1 MCRYGGPDVP
11 KLRIAPAALL
21 FALVMTTPAWAQS
34 PSADSGKLF
43 VRGYGGA
50 TFGGSDTG
58 GPTEHA
64 FVIGGGIGWHLSPHI
79 ALIGDA
85 GYISTIASQQAN
97 DALNIVAALIM
108 LVSGV
113 EADVKLKSP
122 TFYAMGGG
130 RFTFGGGRFA
140 PFVEGQAGFAR
151 STFSLKITGS
161 DPTIVADANTIFKST
176 IGKDSA
182 TAPAASA
189 GGGVGI
195 GLSRN
200 TAVEAGYRYLRLF
213 GDAKTNIHQ
222 VFGGLRFTF

>member
-1 MCRYGGPDVP
+1 VP
-11 KLRIAPAALL
+11 KLKIVLAAALL
-21 FALVMTTPAWAQS
+21 ALMMTTPVWAQIA
-34 PSADSGKLF
+34 SATTDSGKLF

-64 FVIGGGIGWHLSPHI
+64 FVVGGGIGWHLSPHI

-97 DALNIVAALIM
+97 DALDIVAALIT

-182 TAPAASA
+182 TVPAASA

-200 TAVEAGYRYLRLF
+200 TAVEAGYRYMRLF

-222 VFGGLRFTF
+222 VFGGLRCTF